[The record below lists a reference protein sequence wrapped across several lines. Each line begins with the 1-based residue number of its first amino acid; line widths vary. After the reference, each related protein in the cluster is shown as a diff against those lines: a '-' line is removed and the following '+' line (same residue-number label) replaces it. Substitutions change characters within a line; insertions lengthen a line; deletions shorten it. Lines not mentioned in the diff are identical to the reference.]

1 MSRDGIT
8 AKMLEQWGHNAT
20 TSFSPTGDTPIS
32 LDPPN
37 HEMNEGLFIVGILLN
52 DVIPRSTYNP
62 PIMTEG
68 PVKIIKNPSVMKHI
82 PRQPKEIVL
91 MKIPAPLRNLKRTEP
106 SIEIGTE
113 TNPSTKGNMKKI
125 EFS

>member
-1 MSRDGIT
+1 MQQPPSR
-8 AKMLEQWGHNAT
+8 
-20 TSFSPTGDTPIS
+20 PPIS
-32 LDPPN
+32 FAPPN

-68 PVKIIKNPSVMKHI
+68 PVKIIKKPSVMKHI
-82 PRQPKEIVL
+82 PKQPNEIVP
-91 MKIPAPLRNLKRTEP
+91 MKIPAPLRILNRTEP
-106 SIEIGTE
+106 TIEIGTE